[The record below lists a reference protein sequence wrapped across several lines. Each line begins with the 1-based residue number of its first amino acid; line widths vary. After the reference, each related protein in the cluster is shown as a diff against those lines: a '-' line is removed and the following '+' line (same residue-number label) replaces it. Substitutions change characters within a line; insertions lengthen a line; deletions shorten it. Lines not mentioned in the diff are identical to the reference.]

1 MGVAM
6 AVPDDSKT
14 SPTLLGRLAVAP
26 PDQSAWN
33 EFVERYGPSILLW
46 CRAHGLQ
53 EADMLDASQ
62 SVLTKLSVQ
71 LRSFR
76 YDPSRSFR
84 GWIRAVVRSAVRDA
98 LADRKLAGT
107 GTTDMLERIAGVE
120 ARDDLIRRLDEEF
133 DLELLEAA
141 TAVVRGR
148 VTARSWDAYRLTA
161 VEGRAASEAAAMLGM
176 RACAVYQAKSTV
188 MQMLQEEVRR
198 LGGDAREN
206 DLAGD

>member
-26 PDQSAWN
+26 PDQAAWN
-33 EFVERYGPSILLW
+33 EFVGRYGPSILLW

-71 LRSFR
+71 LRRFR

-84 GWIRAVVRSAVRDA
+84 GWIRSVVRGAVRDA
-98 LADRKLAGT
+98 LADRRLVGT
-107 GTTDMLERIAGVE
+107 GTTDMLERIASVE

-176 RACAVYQAKSTV
+176 RVGAVYQAKSTV

-198 LGGDAREN
+198 LGGDVREN